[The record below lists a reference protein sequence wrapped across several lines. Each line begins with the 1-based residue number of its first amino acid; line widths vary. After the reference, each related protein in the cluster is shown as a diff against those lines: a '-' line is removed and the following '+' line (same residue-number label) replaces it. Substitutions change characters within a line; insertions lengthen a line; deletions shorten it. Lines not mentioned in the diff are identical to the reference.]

1 MIKKISDKD
10 KKDWENFLKDDERI
24 PNKDLISSKKIRHEK
39 IKKIDLHG
47 YSLQEA
53 NKSVESFIQKCFD
66 NSVTKIIVI
75 TGKGLR
81 SKNKE
86 NPYLSKD
93 LSILKYS
100 VPEFIENNILLSKMI
115 IEITDA
121 KIEDGGGGAFYIYLK
136 NKFKSKNIKE

>member
-1 MIKKISDKD
+1 MNKKISDKD
-10 KKDWENFLKDDERI
+10 KEDWENFLENKEKI
-24 PNKDLISSKKIRHEK
+24 PNKDFIVNKKIRHEK

-47 YSLQEA
+47 FTLQEA
-53 NKSVESFIQKCFD
+53 NKAIEHFIKKSFD
-66 NSVTKIIVI
+66 EDVTKIIVI

-81 SKNKE
+81 SKNVH

-100 VPEFIENNILLSKMI
+100 VPEFIESNNNLMKMI

-121 KIEDGGGGAFYIYLK
+121 RIEDGGSGAFYIYLRNK
-136 NKFKSKNIKE
+136 NKLK

>member
-1 MIKKISDKD
+1 LINKITDKD
-10 KKDWENFLKDDERI
+10 KQDWEKFLKDKKKI
-24 PNKDLISSKKIRHEK
+24 PNKDFPIKRNIRHEK

-47 YSLQEA
+47 YTIEEA
-53 NKSVESFIQKCFD
+53 NKAIEQFIEKCF
-66 NSVTKIIVI
+66 NESVTKVIVI

-81 SKNKE
+81 SENVK

-100 VPEFIENNILLSKMI
+100 VPEFIETSETLIKMI

-121 KIEDGGGGAFYIYLK
+121 KIEDGGSGAFYIFLK
-136 NKFKSKNIKE
+136 NKFKVK